1 MVLSF
6 AFTLGLDINNTPAGS
21 QKWHMND

>member
-6 AFTLGLDINNTPAGS
+6 AFTLGLDINNTPVGS
-21 QKWHMND
+21 QMWHKNN